1 MSKDNV
7 IESELIYDGLH
18 KIKKVSKKLGDKE
31 LETEVLIKDNVV
43 SGLVYNTLTKKYIF
57 VEKYRIAAEGVTVEV
72 INGKIEEGE
81 KESQAIKRV
90 VTEVTGYKVDEIK
103 TITSYFI
110 DTDNSSEVCSLF
122 YVEVSDKVIEDLG
135 DVDYNLIEIE
145 RLGLGGKL
153 FVEDPLNMMVMDN
166 TNKEKKMI
174 PPYQSIDAKSLIAI
188 MWVENNNTLK
198 EMAELIT
205 NYKIRSL

>member
-1 MSKDNV
+1 MSENNV
-7 IESELIYDGLH
+7 VEKELLYDGFH
-18 KIKKVSKKLGDKE
+18 KIKKVSKKLGEKE
-31 LETEVLIKDNVV
+31 LEAEVLIKDNTV
-43 SGLVYNTLTKKYIF
+43 SGLVYNTVTKKYIF
-57 VEKYRIAAEGVTVEV
+57 VEKYRVAAEGITVEV
-72 INGKIEEGE
+72 VNGKIEEGE

-90 VTEVTGYKVDEIK
+90 VTEVTGYKVDDIK
-103 TITSYFI
+103 TITSYFM

-135 DVDYNLIEIE
+135 DIGYNLIEVE

-153 FVEDPLNMMVMDN
+153 FVQDPVNMMVMDN
-166 TNKEKKMI
+166 TNKEKKII

-205 NYKIRSL
+205 NSKIRSL